1 MMIRIPLIL
10 SILAGAVSLSA
21 YDVAQ
26 INRTYVDPSR
36 DNREIPTQIYYPVL
50 EQQIRKGQR
59 QAFPL
64 IAFAHGWILPVST
77 YATLRDDLVSQ
88 GWIMAFPTTE
98 SGLFP
103 NHLDFALDL
112 EFVAHGVLAE
122 NYQNGSELFGQVLQY
137 SVLMGHSM
145 GGGASV
151 LAAANTSC
159 DALVTLA
166 AAETDPSAIASA
178 TQVTIPSLTLAG
190 GSDVITPPDQH
201 QVPIFQNLA
210 STYKSYVSFNGVGHL
225 NIYTNSLVLTA
236 IRTWLDYA
244 LSDDNSALAAWF
256 GFLDQNLD
264 ALSYLNVGYP
274 EVVASD
280 PHAAPYLS
288 RLEIWPNP
296 ARSAASL
303 RYRLDQGGRVCLTLF
318 DLRGRKLRTLYEGQ
332 RPPGSHQLD
341 FATED
346 LPSGMYLAR
355 LQAGN
360 RASRGWLTL
369 VK

>member
-1 MMIRIPLIL
+1 MIRILLIL
-10 SILAGAVSLSA
+10 SFLAGAASLSA

-50 EQQIRKGQR
+50 IQQVREGHR
-59 QAFPL
+59 EAFPL
-64 IAFAHGWILPVST
+64 IVFGHGWLLPVST

-88 GWIMAFPTTE
+88 GWILAFPTTE

-103 NHLDFALDL
+103 DHLNFALDL

-122 NYQNGSELFGQVLQY
+122 NYQDGSELFGQVLQY

-151 LAAANTSC
+151 LAAANSSC

-166 AAETDPSAIASA
+166 AAETDPSAISNA
-178 TQVTIPSLTLAG
+178 TQVTIPSLTLSG
-190 GSDVITPPDQH
+190 GSDIITPPDQS
-201 QVPIFQNLA
+201 QIPIFQNLA

-225 NIYTNSLVLTA
+225 NIYSNTLVLTA
-236 IRTWLDYA
+236 IRTWLEYA
-244 LSDDNSALAAWF
+244 LSGENSALAAWI
-256 GFLDQNLD
+256 GWLDQNLD
-264 ALSYLNVGYP
+264 NLSYINVGYP
-274 EVVASD
+274 ELAASD
-280 PHAAPYLS
+280 PHAAPVMP

-303 RYRLDQGGRVCLTLF
+303 RYRLNQGGRVCLALY
-318 DLRGRKLRTLYEGQ
+318 DLRGRKLRTLFEGQ
-332 RPPGSHQLD
+332 RPPGPHQLD

-346 LPSGMYLAR
+346 LPSGLYLAR
-355 LQAGN
+355 LQAGESE
-360 RASRGWLTL
+360 SRGWLTL
-369 VK
+369 LK